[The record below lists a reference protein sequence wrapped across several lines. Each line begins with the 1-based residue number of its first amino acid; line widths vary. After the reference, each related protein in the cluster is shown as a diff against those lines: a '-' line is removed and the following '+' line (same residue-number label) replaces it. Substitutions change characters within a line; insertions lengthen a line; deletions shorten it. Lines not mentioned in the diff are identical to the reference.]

1 MDLKNLNNKI
11 DEINI
16 PITTIAEKIGI
27 SRQSLYLKLNG
38 LRDFK
43 VSEINSLCDILRLTN
58 EEKSLQNYPVW
69 KACQEHIHKSRN
81 LPGGVRLHGR

>member
-27 SRQSLYLKLNG
+27 SRQSLYLKLSG
-38 LRDFK
+38 LHDFK

-58 EEKSLQNYPVW
+58 EEKSLIFFTDKVD
-69 KACQEHIHKSRN
+69 KSDN
-81 LPGGVRLHGR
+81 

>member
-58 EEKSLQNYPVW
+58 EEKSLIFFTDKVD
-69 KACQEHIHKSRN
+69 KSDN
-81 LPGGVRLHGR
+81 

>member
-27 SRQSLYLKLNG
+27 SRQSLYLKLSG

-58 EEKSLQNYPVW
+58 EEKSLIFFTDKVD
-69 KACQEHIHKSRN
+69 KSDN
-81 LPGGVRLHGR
+81 

>member
-27 SRQSLYLKLNG
+27 SRQSLYLKLSG

-43 VSEINSLCDILRLTN
+43 VSEINSLCNILRLTN
-58 EEKSLQNYPVW
+58 EEKSLIFFTDKVD
-69 KACQEHIHKSRN
+69 KSDN
-81 LPGGVRLHGR
+81 

>member
-27 SRQSLYLKLNG
+27 SRQSLYLKLSG

-43 VSEINSLCDILRLTN
+43 VSEINNLCDILRLTN
-58 EEKSLQNYPVW
+58 EEKSLIFFTDKVD
-69 KACQEHIHKSRN
+69 KSDN
-81 LPGGVRLHGR
+81 